1 MKRYRDG
8 QCIELTPEEVSA
20 MQEEAIRISELEKSQ
35 PPTPEERLAAME
47 SAMIALMGVV

>member
-1 MKRYRDG
+1 MKKYVNG
-8 QCIELTPEEVSA
+8 SYIEVTPEED
-20 MQEEAIRISELEKSQ
+20 MEIEQEAIRISELEKSQ